1 MLPILQIGPLAIQT
15 PGLILLLGLWLALSL
30 SERAASRSGLNPNQL
45 YNLVLLGLL
54 GGVVGA
60 RLGYV
65 LRYPEAFSA
74 SPASILSPNPGLL
87 DAWGGIAGALL
98 LGLIYGQRK
107 GLQIWPTLDALTP
120 GLAMLGVA
128 VGFSHLASGAAF
140 GSPTSLPWGIELWG
154 AIRHPAQVYE
164 IIAAGLILLIL
175 TPNGKF
181 AQHLRSLAPGLNF
194 WGFFALSALSRLILE
209 AWRGDSEI
217 IFGGVRVAQLAAWLV
232 LALSLWAIGRLL
244 NQSRG
249 TILTTEG

>member
-15 PGLILLLGLWLALSL
+15 PGLILLLGLWLAVSL
-30 SERAASRSGLNPNQL
+30 SERAASHSGLNPNQL

-65 LRYPEAFSA
+65 LRYPEAFAA

-87 DAWGGIAGALL
+87 DTWSGLAGALL

-107 GLQIWPTLDALTP
+107 GLRLLPTLDTLTP
-120 GLAMLGVA
+120 GLAVLGVSL
-128 VGFSHLASGAAF
+128 GFSHLASGEAF

-154 AIRHPAQVYE
+154 AARHPVQGYE
-164 IIAAGLILLIL
+164 ILTAALILLL
-175 TPNGKF
+175 LWPKGKI
-181 AQHLRSLAPGLNF
+181 AHRLRVLAPGLNF
-194 WGFFALSALSRLILE
+194 WAFSALSALSRLIVE

-217 IFGGVRVAQLAAWLV
+217 IFGSLRQAQIAAWLV
-232 LALSLWAIGRLL
+232 LALSLWAIGRRLFH
-244 NQSRG
+244 SRS
-249 TILTTEG
+249 TILEMEG